1 MLRPALRTLPRPNAS
16 LLTPLVRPTLTP
28 FPSSVSIAG
37 SRTFLGLFKKRQ
49 PHPDDNDPILKH
61 IPRFIRPMAA
71 RFKNAPV
78 SYVTSFLLVHE
89 ITAVIP
95 LFGLWWYFNR
105 NDFVPPGLPD
115 WLIVKGMS
123 VIDKLLESQGWSFL
137 NMENSS
143 RVVMQGAAAYALV
156 KATLPV
162 RIPISLLLTPPFAR
176 WIFIPTTRS
185 VGRMF
190 KRLFSRKKSSKVD
203 TKAVEQPKVESLKTE
218 PPNSVFNQKGG
229 VSQTSGA
236 QPAVKPVDAGVKP
249 VDAGV
254 KPTDPLNNIQ
264 GGPKQ

>member
-1 MLRPALRTLPRPNAS
+1 MNKASRLLQLTTMLRPTFRTLPKVNGG
-16 LLTPLVRPTLTP
+16 LLTPLSRPALTPLSRPTLTP
-28 FPSSVSIAG
+28 LSNPASMAG
-37 SRTFLGLFKKRQ
+37 SRTFLFRKRE

-61 IPRFIRPMAA
+61 IPRFIRPLAR

-78 SYVTSFLLVHE
+78 SYVTSFLIVHE
-89 ITAVIP
+89 ITAIIP

-105 NDFVPPGLPD
+105 YDFVPPGLPD

-123 VIDKLLESQGWSFL
+123 VIDKLLETQGWSFL
-137 NMENSS
+137 NMENSA

-176 WIFIPTTRS
+176 WIFIPTTRG

-190 KRLFSRKKSSKVD
+190 KNVFSRKKSTKVD
-203 TKAVEQPKVESLKTE
+203 TKPVEQPKIESLKTE
-218 PPNSVFNQKGG
+218 PPKSVFNPKPG
-229 VSQTSGA
+229 VSK
-236 QPAVKPVDAGVKP
+236 PAEPPITNVH
-249 VDAGV
+249 
-254 KPTDPLNNIQ
+254 

>member
-16 LLTPLVRPTLTP
+16 LLTPLVRPTLTY
-28 FPSSVSIAG
+28 FPSSVSVAG

-61 IPRFIRPMAA
+61 IPRFIRPMAS

-89 ITAVIP
+89 ITAIVP

-115 WLIVKGMS
+115 WLIVKGMA

-176 WIFIPTTRS
+176 WIFIPTTRG

-190 KRLFSRKKSSKVD
+190 KRIFKRNKSSKVE

-218 PPNSVFNQKGG
+218 LPKSVFNQKGG
-229 VSQTSGA
+229 ATKSAEPV
-236 QPAVKPVDAGVKP
+236 VKPTDAGVKS
-249 VDAGV
+249 
-254 KPTDPLNNIQ
+254 TDPLNNIQ